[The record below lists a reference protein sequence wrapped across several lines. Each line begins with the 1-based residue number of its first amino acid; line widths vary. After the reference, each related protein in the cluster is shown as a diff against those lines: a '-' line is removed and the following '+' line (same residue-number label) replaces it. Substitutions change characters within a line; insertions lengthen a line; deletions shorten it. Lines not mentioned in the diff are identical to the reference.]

1 MSIILDEQIFE
12 PIPEIDN
19 LHEVGPFLKSY
30 HILLCTLL
38 STTGINLPGMVSSP
52 SQEEHGHFGF
62 PVQETKS
69 APGEV
74 VYPSMPGEEPPPP
87 PPPRIR
93 EDEDAP
99 PLPPRLGSAQVQ
111 IFIPHLVIV

>member
-1 MSIILDEQIFE
+1 MSLYYYV
-12 PIPEIDN
+12 
-19 LHEVGPFLKSY
+19 LYG
-30 HILLCTLL
+30 TLL

-52 SQEEHGHFGF
+52 SLEHGHFES

-69 APGEV
+69 APGEA

-93 EDEDAP
+93 ADEDAP
-99 PLPPRLGSAQVQ
+99 PLPPRMEDAEVQ